1 MSTMRVPA
9 RPFFT
14 IKRAPQTGYWYVCQ
28 DGHYV
33 YDNDRVLECLFS
45 AGILQSLSRGV
56 FFRDPQL
63 AAAVLRLAGFPVE
76 VEE

>member
-33 YDNDRVLECLFS
+33 YDNDRVLDCLVE
-45 AGILQSLSRGV
+45 AGVLQEYGV

-76 VEE
+76 VCE